1 MKAQHI
7 KYINENKPSLITS
20 TINDNVLECS
30 LTLNEHFT
38 YTTKHK
44 ASTTSNNAKQYRSLY
59 HKRKRSDDERNFTFN
74 NNKQQLH
81 IHKRIPLQKVVTTY
95 NHNNT
100 LPLIFQ
106 KMKLD
111 DTSINKNRTI
121 KIFSD
126 VSDLYEMSFNLYRN
140 YFPCDIVPN
149 YVPQQIKTQIITK
162 QIKRI
167 QNEFSIERNVKLNE
181 MRKIVSKDSYK
192 NYLNLIDTNAENNY
206 DGDYEDNEEEDD
218 NIYGDNN
225 NNNDDDDSND
235 ENYFKNDYPDQSESE
250 SFDNIENDSY
260 NEEYY
265 HNKYGNEIIEDDE

>member
-1 MKAQHI
+1 MKAQHF
-7 KYINENKPSLITS
+7 KHINENKPKQTS
-20 TINDNVLECS
+20 TSSLNENELECS

-38 YTTKHK
+38 YKGKNKQTIIN
-44 ASTTSNNAKQYRSLY
+44 TTSNTFNHSLY
-59 HKRKRSDDERNFTFN
+59 HKRKRSPDERHMNF
-74 NNKQQLH
+74 NKKQFH
-81 IHKRIPLQKVVTTY
+81 IHKRIPLHKVTT
-95 NHNNT
+95 NSN

-140 YFPCDIVPN
+140 YFPCDIIPN
-149 YVPQQIKTQIITK
+149 YYPQQIKTQIITK
-162 QIKRI
+162 QIKKI
-167 QNEFSIERNVKLNE
+167 QNDFSIERNIKLNE
-181 MRKIVSKDSYK
+181 MRQIVSKDSYK

-206 DGDYEDNEEEDD
+206 DGDYEDNEEED
-218 NIYGDNN
+218 NMYGDND
-225 NNNDDDDSND
+225 DDDDSND
-235 ENYFKNDYPDQSESE
+235 ENYFRNDYPDKSESD

-265 HNKYGNEIIEDDE
+265 HNKYDNEIIEEE